1 MVGLPAFDDGEV
13 AGDGFFHNVLAAIE
27 LAYFLAFGNR
37 SAIAGGGE
45 ERRDA
50 GAASAHFL
58 GQGAL
63 RGQFDFQL
71 AAEQLAFEF
80 GVLADIG
87 GDHLADLVIL
97 KQHAQAKAVD
107 AAVVR
112 DHGQALDATAL
123 DLVDEV
129 FRDAA
134 QAESTGQYRHVVG
147 QAFKSLFI
155 GCYALVQSGHADPP
169 FVVVEPTGVSVS
181 V

>member
-1 MVGLPAFDDGEV
+1 MV
-13 AGDGFFHNVLAAIE
+13 
-27 LAYFLAFGNR
+27 
-37 SAIAGGGE
+37 
-45 ERRDA
+45 
-50 GAASAHFL
+50 
-58 GQGAL
+58 
-63 RGQFDFQL
+63 
-71 AAEQLAFEF
+71 
-80 GVLADIG
+80 
-87 GDHLADLVIL
+87 L

-169 FVVVEPTGVSVS
+169 FVVVEPTGMSASVWPIFTS
-181 V
+181 TDLFVNFVFMIV